1 MAHAWKACWVKAL
14 GGFNTAISG
23 SNLRQYEPNRMGKP
37 QNLNQKQVSV
47 SAELPR
53 YRLGL
58 TVGVKMN
65 LVKSGISILSS
76 LGLVLVLI
84 PAAHAVFEDPWDY
97 ETPKGS
103 VNVGIKEQNP
113 VQISDLGVHIGK
125 DSRLCDDGVGE
136 GYCDLND
143 PKVNFQARSI
153 LELCPTT
160 SSTNCVVGVSFRLPD
175 GTVDEAKFIGYA
187 GGPLFPGNPAL
198 NLRRGSQISLWQ
210 SSKAIHGGGQS
221 TYMLNAMEYQ
231 GFDRSSRK
239 FQSYSLSA
247 SVIPYNLIEGSKFR
261 SQQLIEE
268 KKFNADH
275 IWYHPVGGDA
285 GCVWTSDGQ
294 CGQRQEFDQNIDISI
309 ELRIS
314 NQIAGWFSG
323 RLKNPQIEVKKF
335 DSRTNSVKLSAK
347 PVQVARVMKI
357 LRPGETSDKLF
368 TALGRHGGATVE
380 QVFYGGNN
388 FLPPNSSKAGDSF
401 TYIEEIR
408 KLANDTSAG
417 VNTYWSVSSLA
428 GKDQNNACLR
438 SDSKLIG
445 VVTTNAS
452 VYDGGI
458 PKFRSGSLEYTVSS
472 FHYLPDGVTLN
483 LGTYDLLVRSEVAKC
498 LYGFGNIP
506 LSAKV
511 SVVND
516 KGSKAIATSLVSEKN
531 GWLKLEV
538 KGFTFSTKTIKVR
551 ISPKK

>member
-1 MAHAWKACWVKAL
+1 
-14 GGFNTAISG
+14 
-23 SNLRQYEPNRMGKP
+23 MGKP
-37 QNLNQKQVSV
+37 QNLNQKQASV
-47 SAELPR
+47 SPELPR

-58 TVGVKMN
+58 TLGVKMK

-97 ETPKGS
+97 EIPKGS

-125 DSRLCDDGVGE
+125 DSRLCDEGVGE
-136 GYCDLND
+136 GYCVLND

-153 LELCPTT
+153 LELCPTI

-231 GFDRSSRK
+231 GFNRSSRK

-275 IWYHPVGGDA
+275 IWYHQVGEDA
-285 GCVWTSDGQ
+285 GCVWTGDGQ

-323 RLKNPQIEVKKF
+323 RLRNPQIEVKKF

-380 QVFYGGNN
+380 QVLEYVDKIMEEVEIMEVYN
-388 FLPPNSSKAGDSF
+388 LTKAVVFDCVG
-401 TYIEEIR
+401 E
-408 KLANDTSAG
+408 G
-417 VNTYWSVSSLA
+417 VMDN
-428 GKDQNNACLR
+428 
-438 SDSKLIG
+438 
-445 VVTTNAS
+445 
-452 VYDGGI
+452 
-458 PKFRSGSLEYTVSS
+458 SLEEFLEITEAKKVVGDVYYDQKEGKLYIVSRVQEIGDNL
-472 FHYLPDGVTLN
+472 FTTPDG
-483 LGTYDLLVRSEVAKC
+483 
-498 LYGFGNIP
+498 
-506 LSAKV
+506 KV
-511 SVVND
+511 FSVDMDNEDFPTDIVE
-516 KGSKAIATSLVSEKN
+516 GE
-531 GWLKLEV
+531 
-538 KGFTFSTKTIKVR
+538 
-551 ISPKK
+551 